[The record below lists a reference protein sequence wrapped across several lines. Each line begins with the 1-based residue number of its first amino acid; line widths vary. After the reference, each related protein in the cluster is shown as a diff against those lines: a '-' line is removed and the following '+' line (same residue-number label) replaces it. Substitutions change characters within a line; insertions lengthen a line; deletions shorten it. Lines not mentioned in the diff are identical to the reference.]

1 MKTLFVATLIAVLT
15 FSARAEVAD
24 KLHIVTTTSDLA
36 SLAKAVAGDFADVSS
51 ICTGQEDPHFLSA
64 KPSFIAR
71 ARTADLWIDVGLEL
85 EAAWEQ
91 PILTG
96 SRNTRIQPGTM
107 GHLDLSKSVEVL
119 EVPQIRV
126 TRAMGDVHPG
136 GNPHYWLDPLN
147 GRRMADAIAAR
158 LAELSPANAEIFRKR
173 AHAFQRELDERMFG
187 TALLKDTAAEE
198 LWARHS
204 RGESIPS
211 AGGWVARM
219 TPLKGSGL
227 VTYHKSWIYFA
238 DCFGLRVV
246 GELEPKPGIPPTAA
260 HLSDLMA
267 TMKAEGVT
275 WILQEPFYSTKAAER
290 VATETGARV
299 VVVANSVGGQPQ
311 ATDYLALMDRI
322 IEEISK

>member
-1 MKTLFVATLIAVLT
+1 MKTLFVAMLVALLTFAVL
-15 FSARAEVAD
+15 AEATD
-24 KLHIVTTTSDLA
+24 KLNIVTTTSDLA
-36 SLAKAVAGDFADVSS
+36 SLAKAVAGDLADVSS

-71 ARTADLWIDVGLEL
+71 ARMADLWIDVGLEL

-96 SRNTRIQPGTM
+96 SRNARIQPGTM
-107 GHLDLSKSVEVL
+107 GHLDLSKCVEVL
-119 EVPQIRV
+119 EVPQVRV

-147 GRRMADAIAAR
+147 GRRMVDAIAAR
-158 LAELSPANAEIFRKR
+158 LAAVSPANAEIFRKQAR
-173 AHAFQRELDERMFG
+173 AFQRELDERMFG
-187 TALLKDTAAEE
+187 TALLKDTTAEE

-211 AGGWVARM
+211 VGGWTARM
-219 TPLKGSGL
+219 TPLRGTGL

-238 DCFGLRVV
+238 NRFGMRVV

-260 HLSDLMA
+260 HLSDIMA
-267 TMKAEGVT
+267 TMKTEGVKR
-275 WILQEPFYSTKAAER
+275 ILQEPFYSTKAANH
-290 VATETGARV
+290 VAAGTGARV
-299 VVVANSVGGQPQ
+299 IVAANSVGGQPQ
-311 ATDYLALMDRI
+311 ATNYLAMINRI
-322 IEEISK
+322 VEEISK